1 MGLCESFM
9 RLVITGGPCVGKTT
23 LINLLQDDGYKVVQ
37 EVATEIIKEGR
48 ILPWIDRMQF
58 QMEVL
63 RMQLETERG
72 LAQYP
77 KDIFLDRGVFD
88 GEAYFKVDGMAVPPI
103 FNSIDPKRYEL
114 AFLIEP
120 LSFFEITSVRRESL
134 EFTLQI
140 TDQLEAAY
148 ARRGIEVVRVPAA
161 SPEERLNF
169 VLKRLK
175 AAKKSHRTPVVA
187 PIRKISIYQAAMP
200 LNVVS

>member
-1 MGLCESFM
+1 M

-23 LINLLQDDGYKVVQ
+23 LINLLQDNGYKVVQ

-48 ILPWIDRMQF
+48 IRPWVDRMQF

-88 GEAYFKVDGMAVPPI
+88 GEAYFNVDGMAVPPI

-114 AFLIEP
+114 AFLVEP
-120 LSFFEITSVRRESL
+120 LSFFETTTVRRESL
-134 EFTLQI
+134 EFTLEI
-140 TDQLEAAY
+140 TDRLEAAY
-148 ARRGIEVVRVPAA
+148 ARRGIEVVRVPFA

-175 AAKKSHRTPVVA
+175 AVKKVHKPTAQTQVPV
-187 PIRKISIYQAAMP
+187 RKISIYQASVP

>member
-1 MGLCESFM
+1 M

>member
-1 MGLCESFM
+1 M

-23 LINLLQDDGYKVVQ
+23 LINLLQNHGYKVVQ

-48 ILPWIDRMQF
+48 ILPWVDRMQF

-63 RMQLETERG
+63 RMQLEAERG
-72 LAQYP
+72 LAQYS

-88 GEAYFKVDGMAVPPI
+88 GEAYFNVDGMAVPPI

-120 LSFFEITSVRRESL
+120 LSFFEATSVRREDL
-134 EFTLQI
+134 DFTISI
-140 TDQLEAAY
+140 TDRLEAAY
-148 ARRGIEVVRVPAA
+148 KSRGIEVVRVPDA
-161 SPEERLNF
+161 SPEERLNMI
-169 VLKRLK
+169 LQRLK
-175 AAKKSHRTPVVA
+175 AAQKTHRQPQIQA
-187 PIRKISIYQAAMP
+187 PIRKISIYQPAVP